1 MAAADRFTITIK
13 GKGGHGAQPHKTKDA
28 VLIGSQIV
36 ASLQQIVSRRLD
48 PTQPAVVS
56 IGSFVAENSFNVIAD
71 KAVLIGTARSFN
83 DEIRTLIENEIEQ
96 IAKGICGMHGADCDY
111 SFERGYPPVC
121 NHPEETA
128 FLAKI
133 AKQTEGVENVEES
146 GMQMGGEDFAYYLE
160 RVKGTFFFTGARPEN
175 PDAVFPHHHPKFDL
189 DEKALLIAAK
199 VLANAAVSYQ
209 EKEQALRETPAM

>member
-48 PTQPAVVS
+48 PIQPAVVS
-56 IGSFVAENSFNVIAD
+56 IGSFVAKNSFNVIAD

-133 AKQTEGVENVEES
+133 AKQTEGVET
-146 GMQMGGEDFAYYLE
+146 L
-160 RVKGTFFFTGARPEN
+160 R
-175 PDAVFPHHHPKFDL
+175 
-189 DEKALLIAAK
+189 KAACKWAGKISL
-199 VLANAAVSYQ
+199 
-209 EKEQALRETPAM
+209 TT